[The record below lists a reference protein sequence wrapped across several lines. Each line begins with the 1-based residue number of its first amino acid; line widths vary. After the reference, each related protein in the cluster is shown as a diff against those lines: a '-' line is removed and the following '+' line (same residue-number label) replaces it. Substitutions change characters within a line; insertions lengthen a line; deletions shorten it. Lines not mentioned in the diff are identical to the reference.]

1 MKLLRNLLIGSYLIG
16 GLAWPAFAQ
25 TETVTLPEA
34 IDRALE
40 HATTTRIA
48 EAEKEAAEAGSG
60 LLSSDY
66 IPKINSSLSY
76 TRSQFPQIV
85 TPIRRQGAFPPLDD
99 QLYEANIQAD
109 WEIFD
114 FGESRAIR
122 QKAKALADAANV
134 KYELAKMETI
144 ESTVSAFVQLQQL
157 RELRRVQQG
166 RLEALKKS
174 KEQLESLY
182 REGRIANVD
191 LLKIEDTIVDA
202 KTSVTATNNN
212 IDQILETLS
221 DNLALQ
227 DPLVLEEVVPLKFEN
242 DFLFNPDRAH
252 AEQAPSVMAAR
263 EKKQAAQFEVKA
275 SYRAFLPQF
284 NLFAAEQLR
293 SGADLEID
301 DQWMVGIRLNIPLF
315 AGKKI
320 VNNQVKKSEAR
331 SQEIRLEQA
340 RQQYRQQLNKLINAQ
355 FETQERI
362 QATETRVTYLE
373 ETYRVEFSSYR
384 KGRTTLTDLLTTESK
399 LNSVRAELIAR
410 RAQLRMLNLN
420 TAVLTGQLTREIAIK
435 MAEGEQL

>member
-1 MKLLRNLLIGSYLIG
+1 MKLLRNLLIGSLLFG

-25 TETVTLPEA
+25 TGTITLPDA

-48 EAEKEAAEAGSG
+48 EADKEAAEAGSG

-76 TRSQFPQIV
+76 THSQFPQIV
-85 TPIRRQGAFPPLDD
+85 TPIRQQGAFPPLDD
-99 QLYEANIQAD
+99 QLLEAKLQAD

-122 QKAKALADAANV
+122 QKTKALADAANV

-144 ESTVSAFVQLQQL
+144 ESTASAYVQLQQL
-157 RELRRVQQG
+157 RELKRVQQE
-166 RLEALKKS
+166 RLETLKKS

-182 REGRIANVD
+182 REGRIAKVD
-191 LLKIEDTIVDA
+191 LLKIEDTIVEA
-202 KTSVTATNNN
+202 ETSITATNNN
-212 IDQILETLS
+212 IDQILEA
-221 DNLALQ
+221 LADDLGLQ
-227 DPLVLEEVVPLKFEN
+227 YQLELEEIVSLKFEK
-242 DFLFNPDRAH
+242 DFLFNPDHAP

-263 EKKQAAQFEVKA
+263 EQKQAAEFEVKA

-293 SGADLEID
+293 SGSNLEID

-320 VNNQVKKSEAR
+320 VNNQVKKKEAK
-331 SQEIRLEQA
+331 SQQIRLEQI

-362 QATETRVTYLE
+362 QAKQTRVTYLE
-373 ETYRVEFSSYR
+373 ETYRVEFTSYR

-420 TAVLTGQLTREIAIK
+420 TAVLTGQLTRELAIK